1 MKENKRKDTE
11 RKGKERK
18 EEERMKGLTYP
29 LNKSKRLRK
38 FLLLGSV
45 EKRQISCKVSI

>member
-1 MKENKRKDTE
+1 MNLPTRAELGKNRRKDTE

-18 EEERMKGLTYP
+18 EKERM
-29 LNKSKRLRK
+29 NKSKRLRK

-45 EKRQISCKVSI
+45 EKRQI